1 MIHHHYETISRP
13 FCSTVRQRPPPRFNE
28 TQPAN
33 TNDSL
38 NRPTILWKNS
48 SWKEGKG
55 ELMTRDNKN
64 SLEPSPPALTPPS
77 PLASRFCGRT
87 SSWPNSANFFHPV
100 PHALWDQLFK
110 MPVIS
115 IFNEP
120 GWNPQ
125 APRQI
130 YLPRSNDSDRIREIN
145 RVKLEGKAP
154 LDFSRLFE
162 EREREKEY
170 RWKHGEKKKTS
181 STTRIMPR
189 DTLVKCKWW
198 VASM

>member
-1 MIHHHYETISRP
+1 MSHVDPSPFRNDLETVLSVNDHRLDSKFNLRISTIRW
-13 FCSTVRQRPPPRFNE
+13 T
-28 TQPAN
+28 AW
-33 TNDSL
+33 L
-38 NRPTILWKNS
+38 PTILWKNS

-64 SLEPSPPALTPPS
+64 SLEPPR
-77 PLASRFCGRT
+77 RFCGRT

-162 EREREKEY
+162 ERERE
-170 RWKHGEKKKTS
+170 R
-181 STTRIMPR
+181 
-189 DTLVKCKWW
+189 
-198 VASM
+198 